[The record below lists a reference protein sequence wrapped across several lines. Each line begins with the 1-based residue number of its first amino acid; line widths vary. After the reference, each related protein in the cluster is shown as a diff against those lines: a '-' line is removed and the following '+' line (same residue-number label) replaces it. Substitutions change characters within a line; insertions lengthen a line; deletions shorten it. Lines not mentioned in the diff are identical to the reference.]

1 MRQICVNLRTMPD
14 EVSGGGGPPRDQS
27 LETRVSAV
35 KARLDRVET
44 AIEELRK
51 ELQGFR
57 LEFIE
62 FRAEMRGRLTNI
74 PTTFQIAFMLAAFT
88 VATFIGATGLSLAI
102 LRLAGVH

>member
-1 MRQICVNLRTMPD
+1 MPD
-14 EVSGGGGPPRDQS
+14 EVNSGGEFPKDAG
-27 LETRVSAV
+27 LEARVAAV
-35 KARLDRVET
+35 AARLDRLET

-51 ELQGFR
+51 ELQAFR

-62 FRAEMRGRLTNI
+62 FRAEMRGRLTNV

-102 LRLAGVH
+102 LRLAGAH